1 MVLLN
6 GVFLKSMYRS
16 YGMHGLLAQSVRRC
30 AHDAAIMAT
39 CMKALPPHLKVLSLL
54 LAWPSSNPRPDR
66 STLHPPIQVT
76 APLQEWLPPARSALE
91 HVPVHERS
99 GPLRQA
105 LHLQAQSKGIMQ

>member
-6 GVFLKSMYRS
+6 GVLLKSMYRS
-16 YGMHGLLAQSVRRC
+16 YGMHELLAQSG
-30 AHDAAIMAT
+30 AHDAATMAT
-39 CMKALPPHLKVLSLL
+39 CMKALPPHLNALSLL

-76 APLQEWLPPARSALE
+76 EPLQEWLPPARSALE
-91 HVPVHERS
+91 QVRVHERS